1 MSCGSLGYTYLRWD
15 ELSSWVSGTNVHFDG
30 IQNQLSVHLFESV
43 PQLDPAGSSLA
54 SLSLCELL
62 LRLFFPKLLRDASG
76 HKHFLLVLQQ
86 YCTLKQ

>member
-30 IQNQLSVHLFESV
+30 IQNQLSVDLFESV
-43 PQLDPAGSSLA
+43 FPQLDPTGSSLA

-62 LRLFFPKLLRDASG
+62 L
-76 HKHFLLVLQQ
+76 
-86 YCTLKQ
+86 